1 MISESWQNVTCLRQ
15 SIIEETKVKL
25 ADIQNKKWCV
35 GFCCLPCHVTSL
47 TSGEARARVKWPD
60 TQDGGRSVGVV
71 R

>member
-60 TQDGGRSVGVV
+60 TQDRGRSVGVV